1 MPSDAAVLEPDL
13 LTAGPVARLEA
24 VVRAVSVDT
33 PEGGDADPRTAGAL
47 LRMRLEGILFV
58 ADRPVALAELAQALE
73 APRDAVERA
82 LAEID
87 AACRDRGVRLQRNGG
102 HVQMVSAPEAA
113 EAIQRFLGLEA
124 SARLSR
130 AALESLS
137 IIAYRQPL
145 TRPEID
151 ALRGVNS
158 DGVLRTLLAR
168 GLVEPVGRRET
179 VGHPVEY
186 GTTFQFLEYFG
197 LGSLADL
204 PPLGMLVEADA
215 DGEMVGEAH
224 GNELGGAIGDHGD
237 VDVCDGAVS
246 GGSGDVGHAG
256 DAGDEGD
263 EGEGAAITLDA
274 WTGAVIAESG
284 NGSAT
289 AGISAAGMGN
299 GHADGHANGQVAR
312 RRNGRAQDA

>member
-1 MPSDAAVLEPDL
+1 MPSDAAVLEPSMGM
-13 LTAGPVARLEA
+13 LTTGPVARLEA
-24 VVRAVSVDT
+24 VVRAVPVDT
-33 PEGGDADPRTAGAL
+33 TEGGDADLRTAGAL

-73 APRDAVERA
+73 ASRDAVERA
-82 LAEID
+82 LADID

-102 HVQMVSAPEAA
+102 YVQMVSAPETA

-204 PPLGMLVEADA
+204 PPLGMLVEAET

-224 GNELGGAIGDHGD
+224 GNALEDAIGDNGD
-237 VDVCDGAVS
+237 VDDGAIS
-246 GGSGDVGHAG
+246 GGSDDIGRAG
-256 DAGDEGD
+256 DADD
-263 EGEGAAITLDA
+263 EGEGVSITLDA
-274 WTGAVIAESG
+274 WTGGAVAETGS
-284 NGSAT
+284 GSA
-289 AGISAAGMGN
+289 AAGSPGGAMGN
-299 GHADGHANGQVAR
+299 GRAGGHANGHVDR
-312 RRNGRAQDA
+312 RRNGRARDA

>member
-1 MPSDAAVLEPDL
+1 MPSDAAVLEPSMGV
-13 LTAGPVARLEA
+13 LTTGPVARLEA
-24 VVRAVSVDT
+24 VVRAVPVDT
-33 PEGGDADPRTAGAL
+33 TEGGDADLRTAGAL

-73 APRDAVERA
+73 ASRDAVERA
-82 LAEID
+82 LADID

-102 HVQMVSAPEAA
+102 YVQMVSAPETA

-204 PPLGMLVEADA
+204 PPLGMLVEAET

-224 GNELGGAIGDHGD
+224 GNALEDAIGDNGD
-237 VDVCDGAVS
+237 VDDGAIS
-246 GGSGDVGHAG
+246 GGSDDIGRAG
-256 DAGDEGD
+256 DADD
-263 EGEGAAITLDA
+263 EGEGVSITLDA
-274 WTGAVIAESG
+274 WTGGAVAETGS
-284 NGSAT
+284 GSA
-289 AGISAAGMGN
+289 AAGSPGGAMGN
-299 GHADGHANGQVAR
+299 GRAGGHANGHVDR
-312 RRNGRAQDA
+312 RRNGRARDA

>member
-1 MPSDAAVLEPDL
+1 MMPSDTLAVDTLAVEWNTL
-13 LTAGPVARLEA
+13 QVAAGPDDEA
-24 VVRAVSVDT
+24 PVRADSAAAS
-33 PEGGDADPRTAGAL
+33 PPASPARASAL
-47 LRMRLEGILFV
+47 VRLDGILFV

-73 APRDAVERA
+73 ISRDHVEQL
-82 LAEID
+82 LAELG
-87 AACRDRGVRLQRNGG
+87 AACEGRGARLQRNNG

-113 EAIQRFLGLEA
+113 EAIQRFLGLDA
-124 SARLSR
+124 SAKLSR

-168 GLVEPVGRRET
+168 GLVAPVGRRDT

-204 PPLGMLVEADA
+204 PPLANLVEPDDA
-215 DGEMVGEAH
+215 GGE
-224 GNELGGAIGDHGD
+224 NDD
-237 VDVCDGAVS
+237 RDSGAVRDS
-246 GGSGDVGHAG
+246 
-256 DAGDEGD
+256 
-263 EGEGAAITLDA
+263 
-274 WTGAVIAESG
+274 
-284 NGSAT
+284 
-289 AGISAAGMGN
+289 N
-299 GHADGHANGQVAR
+299 GHHP
-312 RRNGRAQDA
+312 DA